1 MRERLDRAC
10 PGVIVIVVPRRTR
23 SPLSLSRSLSLL
35 LALFDSGF
43 QASRAFH
50 STIFNRRSFYPRIV
64 IVPRS
69 KSKRFSRVETARTG
83 VQGLTRNCKL
93 ENNRSVLFFFF
104 FHRRVTAGER
114 GQLKT
119 LITEKNSSRV
129 YIGMNRWVFGEG
141 GKEREEE
148 REKKGSSYCDF
159 VIKLYS

>member
-1 MRERLDRAC
+1 MSWRYCDRRAT
-10 PGVIVIVVPRRTR
+10 PDTIP
-23 SPLSLSRSLSLL
+23 SLSLSLSLSLL

-148 REKKGSSYCDF
+148 RERKKVRHIAIS
-159 VIKLYS
+159 